1 MTRGRYPMKMFTRIF
16 CWLLGIGAGL
26 HFLFGMVAMFS
37 PDQLALVIG
46 LERMEVSYVWLGN
59 LRMLVISLR
68 LMSLPVMCDPQRYR
82 VYGWLITFGR
92 LLQGIYW
99 YRVAQ
104 NSVNAIFKPV
114 GTLWLTIGISQAI
127 ILIFFAETEV
137 RFSGENVK
145 AVLAEWKA
153 SRQNLNKY
161 LKWFG
166 WVAAA
171 GMIFNFV
178 WVFQALFTPMALKFP
193 IGTQA
198 LFQSTTWLGIAAIVL
213 FSVTLLY
220 LPSAAAT
227 QQYFTYDWLIVLSRA
242 VAAVFWFTVWRQPYH
257 GGFLLYMISDGTFG
271 IVLFFLLQKGAPDN
285 ARISA
290 ENIDR
295 VFANISNEISMQG
308 SSKWA
313 RGFAAVLVVIGMTI
327 GGISWYYFIRAV
339 PDLQYGDDADHY
351 KYASV
356 GLSGAARVPYYL
368 FDVLPD
374 MFPELMP
381 DPKKGYA
388 GFGLIFEKGHS
399 VPVGFAYR
407 EIGYAAVEPNCAM
420 CHTGSV
426 RLAANSDPVV
436 VPGAPAHELDLEGFQ
451 WFLYNCATSPKFSAE
466 RVMDAVEKKHPLGFL
481 DDFMYRNVIMPAA
494 QAALVEQR
502 SDYLW
507 QMHNRPW
514 QGRGRTDT
522 FNTTKLAVLKFPD
535 DGTIGTTDLPQ
546 TWNQAV
552 RRDMWLHW
560 DANNNKIEQRN
571 YAAAMAVGAT
581 PFSVIPAAFQ
591 RTTDFLW
598 YLHPPKFPLPID
610 AAKAAQGKVVFE
622 QNCATCHSFSKR
634 VPSTTDGQ
642 HGKGVGEPCDDAKL
656 GTDRHRWAS
665 FDQQLVDAFHQIAE
679 APFYFPAYT
688 KWDNYANVPLDGIW
702 ARGPYLHHGAV
713 PSLWDLLQS
722 PDKRPKQFYRG
733 YNLLDPVNVGFVS
746 QGPDAQKEGWLYN
759 TAEAGNDNSG
769 HLYGTTL
776 SDADKWAVIE
786 FLKTDDPE
794 LTGRTPGDDAKL
806 PKPPQAAAAGTP

>member
-1 MTRGRYPMKMFTRIF
+1 MKLFTRIF

-26 HFLFGMVAMFS
+26 HFLFGLVAWFS
-37 PDQLALVIG
+37 PDQLALIIG
-46 LERMEVSYVWLGN
+46 LERMEFSYVWLGN
-59 LRMLVISLR
+59 IGMLIVPLT
-68 LMSLPVMCDPQRYR
+68 LFALPVMCDPVRYR
-82 VYGWLITFGR
+82 VYGWLITLGR

-99 YRVAQ
+99 CYVAQ
-104 NSVNAIFKPV
+104 NQVNAVFKPFS
-114 GTLWLTIGISQAI
+114 TLWLAIGGAQAI
-127 ILIFFAETEV
+127 ILLFLAEAEV
-137 RFSGENVK
+137 RISITNIK
-145 AVLAEWKA
+145 ATLAQWKE
-153 SRQNLNKY
+153 SRANLNKY

-166 WVAAA
+166 WVAYA
-171 GMIFNFV
+171 GMAFNVV
-178 WVFQALFTPMALKFP
+178 WVFQSIFKPSMLAFP
-193 IGTQA
+193 IGTQP
-198 LFQSTTWLGIAAIVL
+198 LFQSNIWLGIAGVVL
-213 FSVTLLY
+213 FTVTILY

-227 QQYFTYDWLIVLSRA
+227 TQYFTYDWLIVVSRII
-242 VAAVFWFTVWRQPYH
+242 AAVFWFTVWRQPYH
-257 GGFLLYMISDGTFG
+257 GGFLLYMFSDGTFG
-271 IVLFFLLQKGAPDN
+271 VVLFFLLQKGAPDDKKLS
-285 ARISA
+285 SA
-290 ENIDR
+290 NLQSFLSSLSDK
-295 VFANISNEISMQG
+295 ISMQG
-308 SSKWA
+308 SSKFA
-313 RGFAAVLVVIGMTI
+313 RGLAAVLVIIGIVI

-356 GLSGAARVPYYL
+356 GLAGAARVPYYL

-374 MFPELMP
+374 LFPELMP

-388 GFGLIFEKGHS
+388 GFGLLFEKGHAT
-399 VPVGFAYR
+399 PVGFAYR
-407 EIGYAAVEPNCAM
+407 EIGYPAVEPNCAM

-426 RLAANSDPVV
+426 RLSANSDPVV

-451 WFLYNCATSPKFSAE
+451 WFLYNCATSPKFNTGK
-466 RVMDAVEKKHPLGFL
+466 VMTAIEKKHPLGAL
-481 DDFMYRNVIMPAA
+481 DDFMYRNVIIPAA
-494 QAALVEQR
+494 QTALIEQR
-502 SDYLW
+502 ADYLW
-507 QMHNRPW
+507 QLHNRPW

-581 PFSVIPAAFQ
+581 PFSVIPDAFQ

-598 YLHPPKFPLPID
+598 YLRPPKFPMPID

-634 VPSTTDGQ
+634 VPSTTEGQ
-642 HGKGVGEPCDDAKL
+642 HGKGVGEPCDDPNL

-665 FDQQLVDAFHQIAE
+665 FTQGLVDAFHQIAE

-713 PSLWDLLQS
+713 PSLWDLLQT

-769 HLYGTTL
+769 HLYGTQL

-794 LTGRTPGDDAKL
+794 LTGRTPGDDSKL
-806 PKPPQAAAAGTP
+806 PKPPQAAAAGKPY